1 MGRKY
6 RLKGE
11 FVKDGG
17 KLCRL
22 RMRAFLILGAKAGDT
37 AVIRFTKM
45 QGLGN
50 DYIYINAFEERVDDP
65 AALARKISDRHFG
78 VGSDGLVLIAP
89 SETAD
94 FRMVMYN
101 ADGSRGAMCG
111 NAARCVAKYVYDRGM
126 TQKTVIE
133 LQTDSGI
140 KTLHLT
146 VRDGVTQSVC
156 VDMGAPILAC
166 EDVPCTLGRGVV
178 KRAAVAALG
187 RTFEVTPVS
196 MGNPHCVIFVR
207 DPDYVDLEQIGPLL
221 ENNAIFPQRAN
232 VEFVQVVSRDHLRMR
247 VWERGS
253 GETLACGTG
262 ACASVVAAREREMVD
277 NEVVVHLRGGD
288 LHIIICP
295 NGHIEMTG
303 KAEFVFSGTIEI

>member
-1 MGRKY
+1 MCAG
-6 RLKGE
+6 
-11 FVKDGG
+11 
-17 KLCRL
+17 
-22 RMRAFLILGAKAGDT
+22 AFITLSAKAGGT
-37 AVIRFTKM
+37 AAMKFTKM

-65 AALARKISDRHFG
+65 AALAKKISDRHFG

-156 VDMGAPILAC
+156 VDMGAPILEC
-166 EDVPCTLGRGVV
+166 EKVPCLLGQGLV
-178 KRAAVAALG
+178 KKAPIIVLG
-187 RTFEVTPVS
+187 RTFEITPVS
-196 MGNPHCVIFVR
+196 MGNPHGVIFIDEPVEQFEL
-207 DPDYVDLEQIGPLL
+207 DKYGPALEHHP
-221 ENNAIFPQRAN
+221 AFPEKVN
-232 VEFVQVVSRDHLRMR
+232 IEFVNVLSPTRLRMR

-253 GETLACGTG
+253 GITLACGTG
-262 ACASVVAAREREMVD
+262 SCAVLAAASLCGLADRQAEIVLD
-277 NEVVVHLRGGD
+277 GGVLQD
-288 LHIIICP
+288 EWSEKT
-295 NGHIEMTG
+295 GHVLMTG
-303 KAEFVFSGTIEI
+303 PAAFVFNGEYDG

>member
-1 MGRKY
+1 
-6 RLKGE
+6 
-11 FVKDGG
+11 
-17 KLCRL
+17 
-22 RMRAFLILGAKAGDT
+22 
-37 AVIRFTKM
+37 M

-65 AALARKISDRHFG
+65 AALAKKISDRHFG

-156 VDMGAPILAC
+156 VDMGEPILECERVPCLLGHGLVKKAPIT
-166 EDVPCTLGRGVV
+166 V
-178 KRAAVAALG
+178 LG
-187 RTFEVTPVS
+187 RTFEITPIS
-196 MGNPHCVIFVR
+196 MGNPHGVIFIDEPVEQFEL
-207 DPDYVDLEQIGPLL
+207 DKYGPELEHHP
-221 ENNAIFPQRAN
+221 AFPEKVN
-232 VEFVQVVSRDHLRMR
+232 IEFVNVLSPTRLRMR

-253 GETLACGTG
+253 GITLACGTG
-262 ACASVVAAREREMVD
+262 SCAVLAAASLCGLSDRRAEIVLDGGVLQDEW
-277 NEVVVHLRGGD
+277 NEKT
-288 LHIIICP
+288 
-295 NGHIEMTG
+295 GHVLMTG
-303 KAEFVFSGTIEI
+303 AAAFVFNGEYDG

>member
-1 MGRKY
+1 MQIANARFPDSWCKGGRY
-6 RLKGE
+6 
-11 FVKDGG
+11 
-17 KLCRL
+17 C
-22 RMRAFLILGAKAGDT
+22 GDK
-37 AVIRFTKM
+37 VYQE

-50 DYIYINAFEERVDDP
+50 DYIYINAFEECVDDP
-65 AALARKISDRHFG
+65 AALSKKISDRHFG

-156 VDMGAPILAC
+156 VDMGAPHS
-166 EDVPCTLGRGVV
+166 G
-178 KRAAVAALG
+178 
-187 RTFEVTPVS
+187 
-196 MGNPHCVIFVR
+196 
-207 DPDYVDLEQIGPLL
+207 
-221 ENNAIFPQRAN
+221 
-232 VEFVQVVSRDHLRMR
+232 MR
-247 VWERGS
+247 KGS
-253 GETLACGTG
+253 LSAGTG
-262 ACASVVAAREREMVD
+262 AGQKSTDYSA
-277 NEVVVHLRGGD
+277 
-288 LHIIICP
+288 
-295 NGHIEMTG
+295 
-303 KAEFVFSGTIEI
+303 GTHV